1 MTKCEAPPPHDGSG
15 VDVGGISFAYA
26 VVPLREMSRKWCDYV
41 PDKDPSLDL
50 MTLCGKHYRQ
60 AKREDGVTLGY
71 RTRRGKTKAHVE
83 IEHF

>member
-15 VDVGGISFAYA
+15 IDVDGISFAYTL
-26 VVPLREMSRKWCDYV
+26 VPLREMGKKWAGYV
-41 PDKDPSLDL
+41 PEERRQHGSI
-50 MTLCGKHYRQ
+50 MLCGKHYRQ